1 MRSHK
6 PHITGWFTTLFCCAL
21 ALCLRMGALPSG
33 ITIASAE
40 ANGSRA
46 FDYPYGVL
54 IGCDPEEMQR
64 FAPYQTV
71 VLDAQYFTAAQ
82 IATLHA
88 AGHTVYSYLNI
99 GSLETFRP
107 YYDRFAMYTRKLY
120 ENWPDERWVDV
131 AAPAW
136 VAFAGTELAN
146 ALRAKGIDGFF
157 VDNCD
162 VYDLYPQEATLQA
175 LCEILR
181 ALRAGDTPVIINGGD
196 GLVTEVA
203 LCEGDVTSILTG
215 VNQETVFSAIDFDTE
230 TFGRATEE
238 DFAWFSDYVQRV
250 AALGAQVYLLEY
262 TQDTQLIQEIDQ
274 YCAEH
279 GFVYMVADSIA
290 LDGAGATAP

>member
-1 MRSHK
+1 MRNYK
-6 PHITGWFTTLFCCAL
+6 PCAICQLKKLFCYAL
-21 ALCLRMGALPSG
+21 ALCLWMGALPGGLSV
-33 ITIASAE
+33 AVAE
-40 ANGSRA
+40 ANGAA

-71 VLDAQYFTAAQ
+71 VLDAQYFTAEQ
-82 IATLHA
+82 IATLHK

-107 YYDRFAMYTRKLY
+107 YYDRFAAYTLAPY

-131 AAPAW
+131 TTPAW
-136 VAFAGTELAN
+136 VAFAGTKLAN

-162 VYDLYPQEATLQA
+162 VYDLYPQVATLQA
-175 LCEILR
+175 LCEMLH
-181 ALRAGDTPVIINGGD
+181 ALRAGDTPVILNGGD

-203 LCEGDVTSILTG
+203 QREGDITSILTG

-238 DFAWFSDYVQRV
+238 DFEWFSDYVQRV
-250 AALGAQVYLLEY
+250 AAWGVKVYLLEY
-262 TQDTQLIQEIDQ
+262 TRDAELINEIDR

-290 LDGAGATAP
+290 LDGAQATTP